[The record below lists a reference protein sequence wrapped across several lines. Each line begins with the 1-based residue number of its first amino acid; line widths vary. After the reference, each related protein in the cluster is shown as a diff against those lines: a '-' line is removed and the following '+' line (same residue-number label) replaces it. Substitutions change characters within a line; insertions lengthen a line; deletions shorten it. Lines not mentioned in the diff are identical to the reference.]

1 MICFS
6 SCVAQVTATTTTCDA
21 AVYTASGFSGTLGK
35 PFTLEALRAVLA
47 THLGSAAA
55 AVGAAPRASLHAQ
68 QLPAGDGGG
77 GGGPPPR
84 PGPALEL
91 AVAAPP
97 PSVKGGSRRHL

>member
-6 SCVAQVTATTTTCDA
+6 SCVAQVTATTTTSDA

-55 AVGAAPRASLHAQ
+55 AVGAAPRAGRHRRRRRVLLCGAVERAQ
-68 QLPAGDGGG
+68 RNVD
-77 GGGPPPR
+77 R
-84 PGPALEL
+84 SEL
-91 AVAAPP
+91 
-97 PSVKGGSRRHL
+97 